1 VTEVLATDVEVVVH
15 ADAQLLSDATAA
27 RLVTALADAQAA
39 RGVAH
44 LVLTGGSMGSRV
56 LRSLTASP
64 ACRAVDWTRVH
75 LWWGDERCLPEGDDE
90 RNEKQCLDALL
101 AGVTIPMGHIH
112 AVAPTD
118 SAAGTSAEAAAEDY
132 AAQLADAAADGA
144 AAPVFDVLLLGV
156 GPDGHVASLFP
167 GHPALDV
174 TGVAAVAVHDS
185 PKPPPDRVSLTF
197 ETLASARQ
205 VWFLV
210 AGEDK
215 ADAVARGTAGDDV
228 HRTPAAGVH
237 GLERTLW
244 LLDRDAAARVS

>member
-1 VTEVLATDVEVVVH
+1 VTAVPTTDVEVVVH
-15 ADAQLLSDATAA
+15 DDAQLLSDATGA
-27 RLVTALADAQAA
+27 RLLTALADAQAA

-56 LRSLTASP
+56 LRSVTASP
-64 ACRAVDWTRVH
+64 ACRAVDWSRVH
-75 LWWGDERCLPEGDDE
+75 LWWGDERCLPDGDEE
-90 RNEKQCLDALL
+90 RNEQQCLDALL
-101 AGVTIPMGHIH
+101 TGVTIPGGHIH
-112 AVAPTD
+112 AVAATD
-118 SAAGTSAEAAAEDY
+118 SAAGQSAEHAAADY
-132 AAQLADAAADGA
+132 AAQLSAAAADGA

-197 ETLASARQ
+197 ETLNSARQ
-205 VWFLV
+205 VWFIV

-228 HRTPAAGVH
+228 HDTPAAGVH

-244 LLDRDAAARVS
+244 LLDRAAAGRVT